1 LASRSQ
7 SEPQGLPAL
16 ANVERLRGEL
26 RERIE
31 AAWTA
36 FRIIRNGPTAKLV
49 VGEISVELTPEQLRG
64 MAEALASM
72 AEDIERERER

>member
-1 LASRSQ
+1 VTS
-7 SEPQGLPAL
+7 
-16 ANVERLRGEL
+16 
-26 RERIE
+26 
-31 AAWTA
+31 
-36 FRIIRNGPTAKLV
+36 FRIVRNGSTAKLV